1 MRKYRIGFMC
11 FLATLLVVFVAGCG
25 QETVTLP
32 SVVSVTPAQGST
44 NVAVNATIT
53 ATFSETMSSAS
64 INSTTFTV
72 YAPGGVTVG
81 GTVAYS
87 GLVAT
92 FTPTAALLNGNTY
105 TATSTTGAATPG
117 GAALVGPYVWT
128 FVVGA
133 PRNMT
138 PPQVVST
145 VPANGATGV
154 CLNPAVS
161 ATFSEAMN
169 SLNLNSATFLLYPG
183 TTASGTPIAG
193 GYSYDA
199 INFIDTFT
207 PTNPLVATS
216 FYTATVTSGS
226 TDLNGNPL
234 GNTPTS
240 PYTNPWTFKTGSSTC
255 QPPLVLGPTIKLFG
269 SFGGGAGMTNQG
281 TSTVINGSIGTTG
294 ASTTMTGFHDT
305 SLPIVGAVW
314 PCTYTETGSNIGQV
328 NGVIDTGLP
337 AVANCP
343 LEGTTATLAIATE
356 ALAEANTAYLALQS
370 TTASVA
376 PGSAPQ
382 GTTLAPIELGGETL
396 YPGVYYSASTV
407 GITSG
412 DLTLDAQGDPTATWV
427 FQVGSALTVGEAG
440 HPRSI
445 ILAHGAKASNIFW
458 VCGSAA
464 TINGT
469 GGGTFEGTVIAY
481 SGGISVGTNNAS
493 PVSTING
500 RLIAMGAS
508 TTLANTVINV
518 PTP

>member
-44 NVAVNATIT
+44 NIAVNATIT
-53 ATFSETMSSAS
+53 ATFSQAMSSAT
-64 INSTTFTV
+64 ITTTTFTV
-72 YAPGGVTVG
+72 AGPGGVAVT

-87 GLVAT
+87 GTVAT
-92 FTPTAALLNGNTY
+92 FTPSAALLNGNTY
-105 TATSTTGAATPG
+105 TATITTGAATPG
-117 GAALVGPYVWT
+117 GAELIGPYVWT
-128 FVVGA
+128 FTVGA
-133 PRNMT
+133 LRNVT
-138 PPQVVST
+138 PPEVVST

-154 CLNPAVS
+154 CENPAVS

-183 TTASGTPIAG
+183 TSASGTPIAG

-207 PTNPLVATS
+207 PTNPLAATS
-216 FYTATVTSGS
+216 FYTAKVTAGA

-240 PYTNPWTFKTGSSTC
+240 PYTNPWTFKTGASTC
-255 QPPLVLGPTIKLFG
+255 QPPITLGPTIKLFG
-269 SFGGGAGMTNQG
+269 GFGGSAGMTNQG
-281 TSTVINGSIGTTG
+281 TSTVINGDIGTTG
-294 ASTTMTGFHDT
+294 ASTTITGFHDT

-314 PCTYTETGSNIGQV
+314 PCTYIETGSNIGQV
-328 NGVIDTGLP
+328 NGVIDTNTP
-337 AVANCP
+337 PPTINCTS
-343 LEGTTATLAIATE
+343 EGTAATDAIATE
-356 ALAEANTAYLALQS
+356 ALSEANTAYLALQS
-370 TTASVA
+370 GTASVA
-376 PGSAPQ
+376 PGNAPQ
-382 GTTLAPIELGGETL
+382 GTTLANTELGGTTL
-396 YPGVYYSASTV
+396 YPGVYYSATTV

-440 HPRSI
+440 NPRNI

-464 TINGT
+464 TINGA
-469 GGGTFEGTVIAY
+469 GGGTFEGTVIA
-481 SGGISVGTNNAS
+481 GAGISVSTAGNAAIT
-493 PVSTING
+493 TING
-500 RLIAMGAS
+500 RLIALTAS
-508 TTLANTVINV
+508 TTLVNTVINV
-518 PTP
+518 PAP